1 MKLDLPRDHEA
12 DGLAEALAARDD
24 LSSSARAWFITL
36 RTWNAIVVVGLTIGF
51 VLFACATLA
60 AVLLFFL
67 VELDGRLVAAC
78 AVSCGASVGL
88 HIALQRLQRVLL
100 RRLLPKSLR
109 DDGVGG
115 ATPVAIKAFG
125 APPPD

>member
-1 MKLDLPRDHEA
+1 MKFDLPPDLEA
-12 DGLAEALAARDD
+12 DALADALAARDD
-24 LSSSARAWFITL
+24 LSPSARAWFVTL
-36 RTWNAIVVVGLTIGF
+36 RTWNTIIVVGLTLGF
-51 VLFACATLA
+51 VVFAIATLA

-67 VELDGRLVAAC
+67 VELDGRLLAAC
-78 AVSCGASVGL
+78 AVSCGASVGM

-100 RRLLPKSLR
+100 HRLQPTSFR

-125 APPPD
+125 VLPPD